1 MTDPMTDPHPR
12 LSFPAPAGPVPRPHE
27 YLRCTVSETCIDA
40 VYESESTL
48 SGRDS
53 NMAPILNLSIGHWA
67 GFCAFVLGALALDR
81 GLFHRQGRRGSFA

>member
-1 MTDPMTDPHPR
+1 M
-12 LSFPAPAGPVPRPHE
+12 
-27 YLRCTVSETCIDA
+27 SETCIDA

-67 GFCAFVLGALALDR
+67 GFYAFVLGALALDR